1 MMLEY
6 FARLALL
13 LAFLGLLIWGSLRL
27 TKYLHTRMAGLLG
40 PGAGRRMELVETTL
54 LAPGMKLA
62 VVRFHDREILL
73 GCSRQGLVRLSEVEA
88 KAAQEPKSL
97 QQADA
102 QIVAIAADR

>member
-13 LAFLGLLIWGSLRL
+13 LPLLGLLIWGSLRL
-27 TKYLHTRMAGLLG
+27 TKYLQTRMVGMQT
-40 PGAGRRMELVETTL
+40 GAARRMELLETTL

-73 GCSRQGLVRLSEVEA
+73 GCSRQGLVRLSETTSDRPLAEPGAVLA
-88 KAAQEPKSL
+88 SPDKAT
-97 QQADA
+97 
-102 QIVAIAADR
+102 R

>member
-13 LAFLGLLIWGSLRL
+13 LPLLGLLIWGSLRL
-27 TKYLHTRMAGLLG
+27 TKFLQTRMVGMHANAGGKLQ
-40 PGAGRRMELVETTL
+40 LVETTL

-73 GCSRQGLVRLSEVEA
+73 GCSRQGLVRLGEA
-88 KAAQEPKSL
+88 SFDKVPVQAALSQMDKA
-97 QQADA
+97 
-102 QIVAIAADR
+102 